1 MRNFNVDERRR
12 WSAVSAFADGLDLV
26 LKKVSEVGCTASGF
40 GLTAT
45 ITAEDGGQVALT
57 VSGRIC
63 IAVLFSLL
71 FRVKWFICIR
81 RLFLVTVH

>member
-1 MRNFNVDERRR
+1 MRNFDVDERRR

-45 ITAEDGGQVALT
+45 ITAEDGVDSLPQISIGF
-57 VSGRIC
+57 
-63 IAVLFSLL
+63 VLEAIVDFQ
-71 FRVKWFICIR
+71 
-81 RLFLVTVH
+81 